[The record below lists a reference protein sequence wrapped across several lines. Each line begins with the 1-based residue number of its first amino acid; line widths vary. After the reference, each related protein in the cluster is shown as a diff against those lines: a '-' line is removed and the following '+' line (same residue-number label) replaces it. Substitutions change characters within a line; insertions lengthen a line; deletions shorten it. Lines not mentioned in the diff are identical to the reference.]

1 MTHDPILPL
10 GVITM
15 ILQHHFR
22 TLFIIPIM
30 LLAIST
36 PANAGNYETEMTNM
50 ADAISTSFDQQQV
63 KTIAVL
69 DFTDLQGT
77 VTELGRFLAE
87 ELSTNLVTGKKKFD
101 VIDRANLSR
110 LLDENKLSRSGL
122 VDPENIKRLGKI
134 AGVDALIIGT
144 VTPLGKSLRVT
155 AKVINTESAKI
166 VGAAR
171 GDVEKTPE
179 ISELLRTR
187 VIDTRAAQTTG
198 SAQQP
203 TSKAVAS
210 SPKKVKLT
218 HESKLFRAAVDT
230 VSFDKSSNQMTVFID
245 FTNPSK
251 GPEGVLCL
259 AGAGNDSVIAIDDF
273 SGQWN
278 LVRMVGLRNGML
290 PSDSPKSNSYR
301 ESMEYET
308 ERGNSYVLIRAG
320 DSHRFAIVLAP
331 AKSDSSLTLD
341 ITLELY
347 LSSISAANDNF
358 VVSGCGSSSN
368 SPERVSVGFKGVTVT
383 Q

>member
-1 MTHDPILPL
+1 
-10 GVITM
+10 M
-15 ILQHHFR
+15 ILQRRFR
-22 TLFIIPIM
+22 TLLIIPIM
-30 LLAIST
+30 LLAIAT
-36 PANAGNYETEMTNM
+36 TAVAGNYETEMTNM

-87 ELSTNLVTGKKKFD
+87 ELSTNLVTGKKRFD

-134 AGVDALIIGT
+134 AGVDALVIGT

-187 VIDTRAAQTTG
+187 VIDTRASQTTG
-198 SAQQP
+198 TAQQS
-203 TSKAVAS
+203 TSKAVAT
-210 SPKKVKLT
+210 SPKTVKLT
-218 HESKLFRAAVDT
+218 HESKRFRAAVDT
-230 VSFDKSSNQMTVFID
+230 VSFDKSSNQMTVSID
-245 FTNPSK
+245 FTNLDK
-251 GPEGVLCL
+251 NYKLCL
-259 AGAGNDSVIAIDDF
+259 AGAGADSALAIDDF

-278 LVRMVGLRNGML
+278 LVRMVGLRNGIWD
-290 PSDSPKSNSYR
+290 SDRSKDEQNEVFNARVADSYAQIQP
-301 ESMEYET
+301 ED
-308 ERGNSYVLIRAG
+308 L
-320 DSHRFAIVLAP
+320 HRFAIVLTP
-331 AKSDSSLTLD
+331 AKPDSSLTLNL
-341 ITLELY
+341 TLELLTAWHGDGPCNHSY
-347 LSSISAANDNF
+347 IQK
-358 VVSGCGSSSN
+358 
-368 SPERVSVGFKGVTVT
+368 PERVSVGFKGITVT